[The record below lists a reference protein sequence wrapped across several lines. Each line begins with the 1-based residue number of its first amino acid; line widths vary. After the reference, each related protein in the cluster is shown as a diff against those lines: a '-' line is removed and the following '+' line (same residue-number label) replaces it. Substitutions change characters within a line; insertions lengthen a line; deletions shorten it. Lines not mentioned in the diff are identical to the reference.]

1 MREETQGKKTYNTV
15 EEALLSGYRRARVEA
30 EGNWEDVKNLRET
43 LRKREETLERRERD
57 LDELTAE
64 LDSRG
69 LLEEAEERWEASKR
83 NRPSENG
90 NPEIDREEFLKK

>member
-1 MREETQGKKTYNTV
+1 MSEETQGKKIRGVV
-15 EEALLSGYRRARVEA
+15 EEALLSAYHWTRVEA
-30 EGNWEDVKNLRET
+30 EGNREDVKNLRET

-57 LDELTAE
+57 LGELTAE

-83 NRPSENG
+83 KRPPENG